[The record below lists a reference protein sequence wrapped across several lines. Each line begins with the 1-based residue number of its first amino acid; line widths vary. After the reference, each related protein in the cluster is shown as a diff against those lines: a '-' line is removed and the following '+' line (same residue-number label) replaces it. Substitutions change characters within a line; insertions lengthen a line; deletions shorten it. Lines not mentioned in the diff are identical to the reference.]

1 MHRWITKFGD
11 CIELSIIIS
20 CAAFTSGESSCSYK
34 GRQPTILIHYY
45 LYHSTFPILFWNST
59 KIENHFRNYLE
70 YKYSNLYHTRTKTFA
85 TRNKECMGIIH
96 HTIFKQRSQTI
107 SIYGSPLYRAYTTF
121 ISYLKI
127 PAQCSSLSF
136 HRRSK

>member
-1 MHRWITKFGD
+1 M
-11 CIELSIIIS
+11 CSIY
-20 CAAFTSGESSCSYK
+20 FLVESSCSYK

-45 LYHSTFPILFWNST
+45 LYHSTFPILFQNST
-59 KIENHFRNYLE
+59 EIENHFRNYLV
-70 YKYSNLYHTRTKTFA
+70 YKYSNLYPTRTKTFA
-85 TRNKECMGIIH
+85 TRNKECMGFEH
-96 HTIFKQRSQTI
+96 HTFFKQRSQTI
-107 SIYGSPLYRAYTTF
+107 SMYHSPLYRTYTTF